1 MMDTTPEQQA
11 EYARNKRIVL
21 RAEAL
26 SRCGLGAEMNAQLG
40 RMARSER
47 ACRGLDLR
55 AWELTFPRV
64 FVWHKESKR
73 KD

>member
-26 SRCGLGAEMNAQLG
+26 TGSGLGSAMNAQLG